1 MILRL
6 LLLISLIP
14 VTSFG
19 QKAPVYRNLIM
30 EGGGILGIAYGGA
43 MLEMEERG
51 MLKDITRVGG
61 TSAGAIQACLLAIGY
76 TVEEISE
83 IISNTPIE
91 TFNDDGFVPRGAK
104 RLINNYGW
112 FKGDTFLSAIESLI
126 RERTGNASLT
136 FSDLHNLAISYPFR
150 DLYVVGADL
159 SEQKS
164 VVFSYENYPNMRIA
178 DAVRVSMSIPL
189 YYQALWLNK
198 EGKVIKE
205 PSPED
210 NCHLFVDGGILMN
223 YPIEIFDHSH
233 YIKDYQGEPQALFNT
248 ETVGYRLDRT
258 EQIDQELKKGVGIAP
273 YDINDFNSYV
283 SALMSLMRRN
293 VSTPHPED
301 VNRTIFINDHGISA
315 RVRRVPDDEKKEL
328 MRSGK
333 QGVID
338 FLTRTELLRD

>member
-1 MILRL
+1 MILRQ
-6 LLLISLIP
+6 LLLISMISLS
-14 VTSFG
+14 SFG

-43 MLEMEERG
+43 MFEMEERG

-76 TVEEISE
+76 TAQDISE

-112 FKGDTFLSAIESLI
+112 FRGDTFLAAIEGLI
-126 RERTGNASLT
+126 RERTGNANLT
-136 FSDLHNLAISYPFR
+136 FSGLHNLAISYPFR

-159 SEQKS
+159 SDQKS
-164 VVFSYENYPNMRIA
+164 VIFSYENYPNMRIA

-189 YYQALWLNK
+189 YYQALWIN
-198 EGKVIKE
+198 EAGKIIEE

-223 YPIEIFDHSH
+223 FPIEIFDHSS
-233 YIKDYQGEPQALFNT
+233 YLKNYKGEPQALFNR

-258 EQIDQELKKGVGIAP
+258 EQIDQELNKGKGIAP
-273 YDINDFNSYV
+273 YEIKDFNSYV
-283 SALMSLMRRN
+283 SALMSIMRRN
-293 VSTPHPED
+293 VNPPHPED
-301 VNRTIFINDHGISA
+301 VNRTIFINDHGISS
-315 RVRRVPDDEKKEL
+315 RVRKVPDKEKNIL
-328 MRSGK
+328 MKSGK

-338 FLTRTELLRD
+338 FLTRTDLLRD